1 MSAIQRKLQQQK
13 YNNVTLKNKK
23 NPIKNSQN
31 GSNNNTDNV
40 KLSKSYP
47 NVNVQTNQSSLLRSM
62 RISKS
67 DSNIAQTNYKI
78 AQKTDSN
85 YMHTKSEVCLR
96 TITIR
101 NTPLEASGN
110 NTVRERRENRDILN
124 EQRRLSSRSEDRT
137 RPSSRDSFT
146 NSSYEP
152 IINTSCIRVPI
163 IGYEVMEERARFTVS
178 CYTFF

>member
-23 NPIKNSQN
+23 NPITNSQN
-31 GSNNNTDNV
+31 GSNNTDNV

-47 NVNVQTNQSSLLRSM
+47 NINAQTNRSSLLRSM

-67 DSNIAQTNYKI
+67 DTNIAQTNYKI

-101 NTPLEASGN
+101 NTSPEASGN

-124 EQRRLSSRSEDRT
+124 EQRRLSTRSEDRT
-137 RPSSRDSFT
+137 RPSSRGSFT
-146 NSSYEP
+146 NSNYEP

-163 IGYEVMEERARFTVS
+163 IGYEVMEERARFTVN
-178 CYTFF
+178 CNTFF